1 MNRCDSF
8 MVAQPWLERMERAAP
23 KTAALW
29 TQLGV
34 ALCEQGRT
42 EDAARAWEQ
51 ALLLERQPLA
61 LRNLAWLARR
71 QGNDDLAL
79 ESMREAL
86 GLLGEGNE
94 SRPYAEETLE
104 LLTDAGRYEEAFAF
118 TGNCRNPCGWERG
131 CACSPCAAP
140 ARVGED
146 AFLEAQFNGEF
157 TTVREGE
164 LSLNEPW
171 NLFRAG
177 RRAKESGMPITDE
190 LLRETAALEEIPE
203 HLDFRMALD

>member
-1 MNRCDSF
+1 M
-8 MVAQPWLERMERAAP
+8 
-23 KTAALW
+23 
-29 TQLGV
+29 
-34 ALCEQGRT
+34 
-42 EDAARAWEQ
+42 
-51 ALLLERQPLA
+51 
-61 LRNLAWLARR
+61 
-71 QGNDDLAL
+71 
-79 ESMREAL
+79 
-86 GLLGEGNE
+86 
-94 SRPYAEETLE
+94 
-104 LLTDAGRYEEAFAF
+104 
-118 TGNCRNPCGWERG
+118 
-131 CACSPCAAP
+131 
-140 ARVGED
+140 GED